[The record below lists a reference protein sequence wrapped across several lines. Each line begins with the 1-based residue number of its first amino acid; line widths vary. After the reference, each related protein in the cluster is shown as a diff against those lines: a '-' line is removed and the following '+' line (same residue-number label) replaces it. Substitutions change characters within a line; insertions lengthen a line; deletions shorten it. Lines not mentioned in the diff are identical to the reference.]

1 MLNRRVDLLNRRRAG
16 DAGFT
21 LIELLVSVSI
31 LGLIALPLGNVMIG
45 FLRNSNDTTGRL
57 AESHDAQ
64 ISAAYFAQDVASL
77 GARDW
82 TDTVTPY
89 AYLQSVELA
98 APSTGGLYPCGTAS
112 LPDAVIRLAWDD
124 YPNGADAAPVQ
135 TRAAYL
141 IETVGGRQQLHRIT
155 CAGNATP
162 VTDVVLAHDLVSAS
176 AACATSCTGTGTAL
190 PRRITLSL
198 TIADPA
204 SAPGSSYSVTLTGDR
219 RQT

>member
-1 MLNRRVDLLNRRRAG
+1 MLSLLSRRRPG

-21 LIELLVSVSI
+21 LIELLVSVTI
-31 LGLIALPLGNVMIG
+31 LGLIAFPLGNVMIG

-89 AYLQSVELA
+89 AYLQSVELSV
-98 APSTGGLYPCGTAS
+98 PSGQGLYPCGS
-112 LPDAVIRLAWDD
+112 WDAVIRLAWDD
-124 YPNGADAAPVQ
+124 YPNGANAAPVQ
-135 TRAAYL
+135 TRAAYV
-141 IETVGGRQQLHRIT
+141 IETVAGRQQLHRIT

-176 AACATSCTGTGTAL
+176 AACATDCAGTGSAL

-204 SAPGSSYSVTLTGDR
+204 STPGSSYSVTLTGDR

>member
-1 MLNRRVDLLNRRRAG
+1 MLRRFHGSAQRPP

-21 LIELLVSVSI
+21 LIELLLTVTIMGVI
-31 LGLIALPLGNVMIG
+31 TLPVGNLLIG
-45 FLRNSNDTTGRL
+45 FLHNSKATTARL

-89 AYLQSVELA
+89 AYLQSVELN
-98 APSTGGLYPCGTAS
+98 APATSGLYPCGS
-112 LPDAVIRLAWDD
+112 PGLPNAVIRLAWDD
-124 YPNGADAAPVQ
+124 YPNGANAAPVQ

-141 IETVGGRQQLHRIT
+141 VESVGAQQQLHRIT

-162 VTDVVLAHDLVSAS
+162 VTDVVLAHDLVSAVAS
-176 AACATSCTGTGTAL
+176 CATACTGTGSSL
-190 PRRITLSL
+190 PRRITLTL
-198 TIADPA
+198 TIADPD
-204 SAPGSSYSVTLTGDR
+204 SEPGTSYSVILGGDR
-219 RQT
+219 RQS